1 MAVDISMIGDKA
13 LQQMLNKLPD
23 AAAKKAIRPA
33 LRKSAKRF
41 KARVVHNLSG
51 AVVKPYTGRW
61 LAATIA
67 AKVHALKRSRMRM
80 GYGIDMPSRAEL
92 GYDASDVGYHPF
104 HVEYGYIR
112 KDGVQVPGKYP
123 IRSAVN
129 SHTAEEL
136 KTIGD
141 DIGKGIV
148 KQAKKLG
155 LRRIA

>member
-13 LQQMLNKLPD
+13 LQKMLNKLPD
-23 AAAKKAIRPA
+23 VAAKAAIRPA
-33 LRKSAKRF
+33 LRKSGKRL
-41 KARVVHNLSG
+41 KAHVVHNLSG
-51 AVVKPYTGRW
+51 AVVKPHTGAW

-67 AKVHALKRSRMRM
+67 AKVHPLKRSRRRIGVGFDMPRRIEL
-80 GYGIDMPSRAEL
+80 GIDPKDK
-92 GYDASDVGYHPF
+92 GYYPV

-112 KDGVQVPGKYP
+112 QDGVQVPGKAP

-141 DIGKGIV
+141 DIGKDIV